1 MERAVVHESVE
12 RVMGS
17 LPGNFKLQQSLQQHT
32 PLRRRNNTT
41 GRKPSKSAR
50 FTDFAAISASST
62 V

>member
-17 LPGNFKLQQSLQQHT
+17 LLGNLKLQQSLQQHI
-32 PLRRRNNTT
+32 PPSPPQQHYGKEHVQNHPFHRFRRHLL
-41 GRKPSKSAR
+41 
-50 FTDFAAISASST
+50 SST